1 MNDGHSGRV
10 APLSLALGTALG
22 IMDHDLAVLAQA
34 AGLHDAG
41 KSLLPYDVLQK
52 PGPLNEGEWALMR
65 RHPLLGARM
74 LEAGRAH
81 RACVRTA
88 LAHHE
93 NYDGSGYPFGLR
105 SSDIPIFARIVA
117 LTDTYDALRSHRP
130 YKPAYSHRHSMRL
143 IQKARTVRFDPVV
156 VDAFTWLMN

>member
-1 MNDGHSGRV
+1 MPDGHSGRV
-10 APLSLALGTALG
+10 MPLSLALGRTLG
-22 IMDHDLAVLAQA
+22 ITGRDLSMLGEA

-41 KSLLPYDVLQK
+41 KSLLPPDVLAK
-52 PGPLNEGEWALMR
+52 PGPLNEGEWTLMR

-81 RACVRTA
+81 GACVRTA

-105 SSDIPIFARIVA
+105 SSDIPMFARIVA
-117 LTDTYDALRSHRP
+117 LADTYDALRSRRS
-130 YKPAYSHRHSMRL
+130 YKPAYSHGHSMRL
-143 IQKARTVRFDPVV
+143 ILKARALRFDPHV
-156 VDAFTWLMN
+156 VDAFCWLMN